1 MVMPSFSASVL
12 VPKYR
17 LHLCLPLNKWMRT
30 RAWENWSLCG
40 SPGMSCWVRPLGPRM
55 TLKVDVIFKFQ
66 WSFKSLD
73 WMWWRH
79 RPCVPLTGM
88 LIQTEVCA
96 FRDCRRLWWAC
107 SLASERSDGAHPA
120 ISPERKR
127 RSQRLWVSH
136 LGHWGLCQG
145 GLEVTSPS
153 CLYTAPSDSPAPII
167 PSSQQLHVYLNRR
180 TMQSARTQGRWTHL
194 S

>member
-66 WSFKSLD
+66 GSFKSLD

-107 SLASERSDGAHPA
+107 SLASERSDGLILPFHRRGSVGPKGCGSA
-120 ISPERKR
+120 I
-127 RSQRLWVSH
+127 WVT
-136 LGHWGLCQG
+136 G
-145 GLEVTSPS
+145 
-153 CLYTAPSDSPAPII
+153 
-167 PSSQQLHVYLNRR
+167 VY
-180 TMQSARTQGRWTHL
+180 AKEG
-194 S
+194 